1 MKYAFLGLLCVITG
15 AVAAGQILGFAGL
28 YTPGLVLAATILAC
42 GLCWLVVRKSTA
54 DFTGALLAPEG
65 PAPAGRGL
73 VRWPAWAEGAGYAA
87 GLLLLVAVLALP
99 LVLWPYDAI
108 NEQLTWDA
116 GLYHLPKAAMLLVSH
131 SSWDLSIAY
140 GEYPLGYEL
149 LVALSLALNR
159 AGLLIGAVHAL
170 ILVFFCNAFYL
181 LCCRYTRIPR
191 GALFFGAV
199 FLVASYDLVRSISS
213 NPFQVLRVQA
223 FVIGKNDF
231 FLAAGGLALLVFS
244 PVGPRWNAALYS
256 LPGMA
261 LTSLLVAATK
271 PNGAPILV
279 AVWLI
284 ALAHE
289 IGEYRREHT
298 PWREMIRRWALP
310 VIASLIGVLWAVR
323 NIIAQGRLFSA
334 GALEIQQY
342 SILNNLSN
350 PYLYNYLDL
359 YLKEMLALFGVTL
372 LLGLVWKSFH
382 WSIPLAFGVQ
392 ILAFAATPAS
402 AFFGSTQQ
410 PSQIAWRLGL
420 FAVAYMAPILLAI
433 LDPLAV
439 WVFTRGR
446 QPLAG
451 LVSLGMVAFSAWG
464 TYPNL
469 YRLHL
474 NPANAIV
481 LQDQFHDPV
490 GAGGYFSAYDYVRRN
505 VRGSVVWVENGLPFY
520 VFGPGLTNTITRTRK
535 PDYYLIF
542 QNPGSGLAG
551 YPEMT
556 AAADWDAK
564 WRLVYTDSRS
574 RVYERK

>member
-1 MKYAFLGLLCVITG
+1 
-15 AVAAGQILGFAGL
+15 
-28 YTPGLVLAATILAC
+28 
-42 GLCWLVVRKSTA
+42 
-54 DFTGALLAPEG
+54 
-65 PAPAGRGL
+65 
-73 VRWPAWAEGAGYAA
+73 
-87 GLLLLVAVLALP
+87 
-99 LVLWPYDAI
+99 
-108 NEQLTWDA
+108 
-116 GLYHLPKAAMLLVSH
+116 MLLVSH

-159 AGLLIGAVHAL
+159 AGLLIGAVHAI
-170 ILVFFCNAFYL
+170 ILVFFTLAFFL
-181 LCCRYTRIPR
+181 LCCRYTRTPR

-231 FLAAGGLALLVFS
+231 FLAAGVLALLVFS
-244 PVGPRWNAALYS
+244 PVGPRWNAARYS

-261 LTSLLVAATK
+261 LSSLLVAGTK

-279 AVWLI
+279 AVWLV
-284 ALAHE
+284 ALIRE
-289 IGEYRREHT
+289 IGVYRSQHT
-298 PWREMIRRWALP
+298 PWREIVRRWALP
-310 VIASLIGVLWAVR
+310 VIASLTGVLWAVR
-323 NIIAQGRLFSA
+323 NLIAQGRLFS
-334 GALEIQQY
+334 GEALKIQQY
-342 SILNNLSN
+342 SILNNLTN
-350 PYLYNYLDL
+350 PFLYNYLDL
-359 YLKEMLALFGVTL
+359 YLKEMLVLFGVTL
-372 LLGLVWKSFH
+372 ILPFVWKNFHGILQWKGFH

-420 FAVAYMAPILLAI
+420 FAVAYMAPILLVLA
-433 LDPLAV
+433 DPLAG
-439 WVFTRGR
+439 WVFARGGR
-446 QPLAG
+446 PLAG
-451 LVSLGMVAFSAWG
+451 LVSLGMVAFSVWG

-481 LQDQFHDPV
+481 LQDQFHNAV
-490 GAGGYFSAYDYVRRN
+490 GAGGYFSAYDYVRKN
-505 VRGSVVWVENGLPFY
+505 VHGSVVWVENGLPFY

-542 QNPGSGLAG
+542 QNPGTGVEG

-556 AAADWDAK
+556 AVADWTSK